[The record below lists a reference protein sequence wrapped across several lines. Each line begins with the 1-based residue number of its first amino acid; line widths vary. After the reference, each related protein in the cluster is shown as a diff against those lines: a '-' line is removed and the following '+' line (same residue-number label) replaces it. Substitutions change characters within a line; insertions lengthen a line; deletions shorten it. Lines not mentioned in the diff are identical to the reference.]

1 MPLRAERDAAV
12 GRLIAAARE
21 IPAGE
26 VDRAALE
33 PVLAALLALA
43 ARRDLWSAADF
54 PPPEEGERHARYG
67 LHQEPDAS
75 LALYLNVMRPGN
87 RIVPH
92 DHTTWAVIAAVEG
105 VEHNRLYRR
114 TDDRSRPGIG
124 TLVETATVEV
134 GPGRG
139 IALLP
144 DDIHAV
150 EIRGET
156 PIRHLHFYGRALE
169 TLTERIRYDLAA
181 GTWESMPIGVRTR
194 VAA

>member
-1 MPLRAERDAAV
+1 MPLRAERAAAV
-12 GRLIAAARE
+12 GRLIAETRA
-21 IPAGE
+21 ITAGD
-26 VDRAALE
+26 VDRATLDRI
-33 PVLAALLALA
+33 LAGLLALA
-43 ARRDLWSAADF
+43 ARHDLWSAADF
-54 PPPEEGERHARYG
+54 PSPEDGERHARYG

-75 LALYLNVMRPGN
+75 LALYLNVMLPGN

-105 VEHNRLYRR
+105 VEHNHLYRR
-114 TDDRSRPGIG
+114 TDDRSRPGIA
-124 TLVETATVEV
+124 TLVQTQTVEV
-134 GPGRG
+134 APGRG

-169 TLTERIRYDLAA
+169 TLDRRIRFDLAA
-181 GTWESMPIGVRTR
+181 GTWEPMPIGVRTR
-194 VAA
+194 VTS